1 MGAILYAG
9 LIPFIPSL
17 AWLSFVL
24 KSDIHPERMRDISL
38 VFIIGILS
46 AVPILFFAFLG
57 EHIIEI
63 FGVSF
68 SPLLQ
73 SFFLGAVN
81 EEIVKIALLYLFAMT
96 SQFWDEPI
104 DIFIYAATL
113 ALGFAGIENVAMAV
127 QYLDTIGTEV
137 TFEYTLILR
146 SITAVLVHIIS
157 TFIFAYGLSLYKQ
170 SHNTWILG
178 AGVLSSIGFHGA
190 YNYSLQVDST
200 YDNAFLMFYTL
211 VFIPTFFV
219 MISQVR
225 RLQALSRERSAL

>member
-1 MGAILYAG
+1 MGAILYVG
-9 LIPFIPSL
+9 LIPFIPSFT
-17 AWLSFVL
+17 WLSFVL
-24 KSDIHPERMRDISL
+24 KSDVHPERMRDISL

-46 AVPILFFAFLG
+46 AVPILFLAFLG
-57 EHIIEI
+57 EHIIEVFGLSISPVMHSFI
-63 FGVSF
+63 F
-68 SPLLQ
+68 
-73 SFFLGAVN
+73 GAVN
-81 EEIVKIALLYLFAMT
+81 EELTKIVLLYLFAMT

-170 SHNTWILG
+170 SHKFWMLG
-178 AGVLSSIGFHGA
+178 VGIVSSVGFHGA
-190 YNYSLQVDST
+190 YNYSLQVDNI
-200 YDNAFLMFYTL
+200 YDNAFLIFYTV

-225 RLQALSRERSAL
+225 RLQALSRQGSDL